1 MSMVGFLGLAAF
13 QVFTY
18 SVVNNEIYNVKERL
32 KKVEA
37 ATNTNTASAASAST
51 SISSLGTQI
60 AALNGRKKRSVDA
73 EESFDNEREGRNLVS
88 EAVKHYI
95 QKLC

>member
-60 AALNGRKKRSVDA
+60 AALGGRKKRSVNA
-73 EESFDNEREGRNLVS
+73 EESFDNEREGKNLVS
-88 EAVKHYI
+88 ETVKAIYTS
-95 QKLC
+95 